1 MRPLETVIIVTIKV
15 KGLPVPIKI
24 ASQTEPTI
32 SQIYKMIADL
42 AEKNDITGDIK
53 FKKILQENEQKM
65 YIYEIGN
72 QKCVVLIEKL
82 EKVIEFKN

>member
-1 MRPLETVIIVTIKV
+1 MRQLDTVIIVTIKV

-24 ASQTEPTI
+24 ASQAEPSI

-42 AEKNDITGDIK
+42 AKKHDITGDIQ
-53 FKKILQENEQKM
+53 FMKILQENEQKM

-82 EKVIEFKN
+82 EKVIEFEN

>member
-1 MRPLETVIIVTIKV
+1 MRQLDTVIIVTIKV

-24 ASQTEPTI
+24 ASQTEPPI
-32 SQIYKMIADL
+32 SQVYKMIADL
-42 AEKNDITGDIK
+42 AKKNDITGDIQFVK
-53 FKKILQENEQKM
+53 VLQENEQKM

-82 EKVIEFKN
+82 EKVIQFEN

>member
-1 MRPLETVIIVTIKV
+1 MRQLETVIIATIKV
-15 KGLPVPIKI
+15 RGLPVPIKI

-42 AEKNDITGDIK
+42 AQKNDIPGDIK

-82 EKVIEFKN
+82 EKVIEFEN